1 MEDKN
6 SKIIALLIA
15 ILIISILNI
24 GYTLFH
30 IINYNTQKEAGNER
44 WRQVK
49 ERIIEIEEKVDKKL
63 QEDE

>member
-1 MEDKN
+1 MKDKN

-24 GYTLFH
+24 GYTLLH
-30 IINYNTQKEAGNER
+30 IINYSTQKEAGNER
-44 WRQVK
+44 WRQVE